1 MYHIERNALNV
12 RSRFTG
18 RTMPHKDNTMIWS
31 RLIHDWW
38 FVSAKDPR
46 KFSYFNE
53 GVMFDRKSVSTPGG
67 IVTKGRPMYNFY
79 GSQGENKRRRT
90 IEKID

>member
-1 MYHIERNALNV
+1 
-12 RSRFTG
+12 
-18 RTMPHKDNTMIWS
+18 MPHKDNTMIWS